1 MRPADIQM
9 RFRALI
15 DRGAPVVGEEYEKR
29 AELGPFLTI
38 SRQADSGGAEVA
50 RRVGIRL
57 GWAVFDREL
66 VEDVSRRLELEPR
79 MLDLMDETRSNWFND
94 TLLNLLNSRLVLQ
107 DSYVAMVGRVMLM
120 AACEGRVIFVGRGGH
135 ILLPRNSGLRVRVVA
150 PRADRLARLCAREGL
165 DADRGSRRLDQL
177 DASRADFVRR
187 HFKAEP
193 DDASLYDL
201 VVDTASF
208 HLDGAVDLIC
218 RALHLRSLA

>member
-1 MRPADIQM
+1 M
-9 RFRALI
+9 
-15 DRGAPVVGEEYEKR
+15 DRGMPAVDEECDRK

-50 RRVGIRL
+50 RRVGMRL

-66 VEDVSRRLELEPR
+66 VEDVSRQLELEPR

-107 DSYVAMVGRVMLM
+107 DSYVEMVGRVMLM

-135 ILLPRNSGLRVRVVA
+135 VLLPRSSGLRVRVVA
-150 PRADRLARLCAREGL
+150 PRADRLARLCAREGV
-165 DADRGSRRLDQL
+165 DVEQGSRSLERL

-187 HFKAEP
+187 HFRAEP

-201 VVDTASF
+201 VVDTATF
-208 HLDGAVDLIC
+208 HIDGAVDLVC
-218 RALHLRSLA
+218 RALQLRGLI